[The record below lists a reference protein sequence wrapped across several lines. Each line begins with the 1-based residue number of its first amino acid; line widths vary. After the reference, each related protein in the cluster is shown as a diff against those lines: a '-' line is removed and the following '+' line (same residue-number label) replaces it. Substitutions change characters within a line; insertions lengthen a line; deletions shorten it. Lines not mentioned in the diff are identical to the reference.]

1 MYYLI
6 LIIISGL
13 PEDRRVAKCHDMIL
27 SLPDLNYTVTKYL
40 FQFIS
45 KVLSYKNNLC
55 QSHFNNLKVTAHS
68 ESNKMT
74 STNLSIVFGPNLL
87 WSQNEVATLNS
98 MSEINRF
105 TLLLIDHYTEIFT
118 K

>member
-1 MYYLI
+1 M
-6 LIIISGL
+6 S
-13 PEDRRVAKCHDMIL
+13 
-27 SLPDLNYTVTKYL
+27 
-40 FQFIS
+40 
-45 KVLSYKNNLC
+45 
-55 QSHFNNLKVTAHS
+55 
-68 ESNKMT
+68 

-105 TLLLIDHYTEIFT
+105 TLFIIDHYRDIFI